1 MGVASCRSIFICLML
16 CLIACPSRFRK
27 DLARLLAPHTPHV
40 PLPLYLILFPAQQLP
55 LPLSHLSSTSF
66 ALGVIRWTLA
76 TIVEP
81 RGELPPPSL
90 FPSPLPPPPFPVHP
104 CWPPAAPPRPRA
116 RPWPRPY
123 WALAAPLP
131 GRAPLTPS
139 PAPCARSHSRT
150 CSPSVQ
156 CLKFSL
162 ILHYLVCYIA
172 CFVARRLILF

>member
-66 ALGVIRWTLA
+66 ALGVIRWTVA
-76 TIVEP
+76 AIIEP

-90 FPSPLPPPPFPVHP
+90 FPSPLPPPSFPARP
-104 CWPPAAPPRPRA
+104 CWPLAAPRPR
-116 RPWPRPY
+116 
-123 WALAAPLP
+123 P
-131 GRAPLTPS
+131 GRAIVRALPRPWSCPCWPLAARAPGALPS
-139 PAPCARSHSRT
+139 
-150 CSPSVQ
+150 SVRAVP
-156 CLKFSL
+156 FPR
-162 ILHYLVCYIA
+162 A
-172 CFVARRLILF
+172 